1 MSFFRFFRD
10 RLPAIFIYAAVWAM
24 MLIFLNATRCGAT
37 AIVITS
43 LLYLLGGITIFVW
56 DFFRRRSFYD
66 RVLSAID
73 SLETKYLVSEMLPDA
88 EFADGE
94 ILCEILTE
102 CCRSMY
108 ENIAVHRRNSEDF
121 REFIELWVHEIKL
134 PIASLLL
141 MAHNN
146 KSEISEKMHTQLRRI
161 DGYTDQVLYY
171 ARSENAE
178 KDYIIKEVQLKRV
191 VSAAAIKNKEDLLLN
206 SVQLNISELDF
217 TVRTDSKWLEYII
230 SQFMANS
237 MKYRSPDREPEI
249 DISAEKTAD
258 SVVLKFRDNGIG
270 IPESD
275 MPYIF
280 GKSFTGENG
289 RTHNKSTGM
298 GLYIVHNLCQRLG
311 HRVEAESV
319 QGEFTEFRIIFGN
332 NSFLDLTEL

>member
-134 PIASLLL
+134 PVAALLL
-141 MAHNN
+141 MCHNDG
-146 KSEISEKMHTQLRRI
+146 EKAAEYKEQIKRI
-161 DGYTDQVLYY
+161 DDCIENVLFYT
-171 ARSENAE
+171 RSENAE
-178 KDYIIKEVQLKRV
+178 KDYIIKDVVLSRAFGAVAMKNMAVLRKRG
-191 VSAAAIKNKEDLLLN
+191 VSIVTEGLDV
-206 SVQLNISELDF
+206 SVM
-217 TVRTDSKWLEYII
+217 TDGKWLEYILGQFI
-230 SQFMANS
+230 SNS
-237 MKYRSPDREPEI
+237 LKYFRTGCEPEI
-249 DISAEKTAD
+249 TVTAESFPDRTE
-258 SVVLKFRDNGIG
+258 LHFRDNGCG
-270 IPESD
+270 IPQTD
-275 MPYIF
+275 LPYIF
-280 GKSFTGENG
+280 EKSFTGANG
-289 RTHNKSTGM
+289 RESSHSTGM
-298 GLYIVHNLCQRLG
+298 GLYIVRSLCERLG
-311 HRVEAESV
+311 HDIKADSV
-319 QGEFTEFRIIFGN
+319 QGEFTELTIVFGKN
-332 NSFLDLTEL
+332 DFVRPV